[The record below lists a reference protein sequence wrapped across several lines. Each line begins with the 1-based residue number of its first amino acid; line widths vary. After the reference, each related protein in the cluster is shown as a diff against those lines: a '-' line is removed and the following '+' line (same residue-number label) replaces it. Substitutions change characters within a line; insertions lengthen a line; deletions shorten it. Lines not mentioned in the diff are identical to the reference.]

1 LSTSSSDPKAETQT
15 EIREWRRFIA
25 VLLTVTAA
33 IVLTAFAFV
42 AIVDPYD
49 SLAFSPPWKRYRV
62 TTNERYAFPGMI
74 RHGRFDSAVFGTS
87 TIMLLKPEE
96 LDKRLGG
103 RFANLAMS
111 FGTAWEQA
119 QMMKFFAGHVHAPVR
134 TILVAMDMDWCSP
147 VTPLAR
153 LTHHPFPPWEYDD
166 DPWNDYA
173 HLLNTR
179 ALLHSVREAL
189 TLAHLAPP
197 QFQDDGYYRFTPDDS
212 RYDPARARAGIY
224 GARAAVGQAAAP
236 GGAHAEPPPVGPRP
250 PDWSFPDLSLLAQ
263 ALDGFPAQTRKILVF
278 VPIHIS
284 LMRNPQ
290 EWAKFTYCKADAVAI
305 AKTRPN
311 VGVIDF
317 MRPSA
322 LTRNDEA
329 YWDSTHYR
337 VSHATEIIDAIG
349 GAFEEG
355 HDSGPLFEVLWRPVE
370 PR

>member
-1 LSTSSSDPKAETQT
+1 
-15 EIREWRRFIA
+15 
-25 VLLTVTAA
+25 
-33 IVLTAFAFV
+33 
-42 AIVDPYD
+42 
-49 SLAFSPPWKRYRV
+49 
-62 TTNERYAFPGMI
+62 
-74 RHGRFDSAVFGTS
+74 
-87 TIMLLKPEE
+87 
-96 LDKRLGG
+96 
-103 RFANLAMS
+103 
-111 FGTAWEQA
+111 
-119 QMMKFFAGHVHAPVR
+119 MMKFFAEHVHATVR
-134 TILVAMDMDWCSP
+134 TILVGIDMDWCSP
-147 VTPLAR
+147 ATPLAR

-197 QFQDDGYYRFTPDDS
+197 EFQNDGYYQFTPDDS
-212 RYDPARARAGIY
+212 RYDRARAGIY
-224 GARAAVGQAAAP
+224 GSKSGSGSGSKSGSDS

-250 PDWSFPDLSLLAQ
+250 SDWTFPDLSLLAQ

-337 VSHATEIIDAIG
+337 VGHATEIIDAIG
-349 GAFEEG
+349 SAFEEG